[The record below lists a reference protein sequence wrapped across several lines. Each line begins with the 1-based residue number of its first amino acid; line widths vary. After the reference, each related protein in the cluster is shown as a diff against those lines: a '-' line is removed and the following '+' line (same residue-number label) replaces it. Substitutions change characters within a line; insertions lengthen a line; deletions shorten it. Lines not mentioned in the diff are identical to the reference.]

1 MSLYCEAGPFST
13 RTAPHSSPC
22 TFQNERTRVVERA
35 FRSSPPLPRSGSTI
49 RHAFTANVAH
59 GASGSNGRTYRV
71 SGWQDDT
78 RNPPEHLV
86 GRRLPPIAQGWARAG
101 IKNVEL
107 TNNLLDEFLKSD
119 SLPAAKR
126 VLTDLGL
133 TPVSSACGVF
143 GLWEPNPKRAAQLD
157 AFKKRCEQFA
167 SLGLTKIYSPTPT
180 TEKFTEEDYKRGVAN
195 MRENG
200 DIAKQFGM
208 VVMAEAVRTSTFI
221 GTLPT
226 MLKMMR
232 EAAHP
237 SVAPLLDFYHF
248 WSGLNKL
255 EDLDQIRQGEIG
267 TSTFRTC
274 PTCHASSWTTP
285 RASFPAMASR
295 RSTGCCA
302 RLRTKATPGPCPS
315 NCSCP
320 NSSKAILTKSLARSV
335 RRPKRS
341 CAARASCDLSSV
353 CQSAP
358 ARDIQNH
365 TVTRCIVLNAHIEV
379 IAPLVEDPAGP
390 LCG

>member
-1 MSLYCEAGPFST
+1 MLSRRTLLMAPLAVMAARTVSAAGKMTLAIHQNTSSAAGYRRSLE
-13 RTAPHSSPC
+13 
-22 TFQNERTRVVERA
+22 
-35 FRSSPPLPRSGSTI
+35 
-49 RHAFTANVAH
+49 
-59 GASGSNGRTYRV
+59 
-71 SGWQDDT
+71 
-78 RNPPEHLV
+78 
-86 GRRLPPIAQGWARAG
+86 GWARAG

-232 EAAHP
+232 EAGHP

-267 TSTFRTC
+267 HVHFQDVPDMPRELLDN
-274 PTCHASSWTTP
+274 TTRIIP
-285 RASFPAMASR
+285 GDGVSPLNRM
-295 RSTGCCA
+295 
-302 RLRTKATPGPCPS
+302 LRT
-315 NCSCP
+315 
-320 NSSKAILTKSLARSV
+320 LAD
-335 RRPKRS
+335 KGY
-341 CAARASCDLSSV
+341 
-353 CQSAP
+353 
-358 ARDIQNH
+358 
-365 TVTRCIVLNAHIEV
+365 
-379 IAPLVEDPAGP
+379 AGP
-390 LCG
+390 LSVELFLPKFQQGDPYEVAREIRQKAEAVMRRARVM

>member
-1 MSLYCEAGPFST
+1 MAARTVSAAGKMTLAIHQNTSSAAGYRRSLE
-13 RTAPHSSPC
+13 
-22 TFQNERTRVVERA
+22 
-35 FRSSPPLPRSGSTI
+35 
-49 RHAFTANVAH
+49 
-59 GASGSNGRTYRV
+59 
-71 SGWQDDT
+71 
-78 RNPPEHLV
+78 
-86 GRRLPPIAQGWARAG
+86 GWARAG

-232 EAAHP
+232 EAGHP

-255 EDLDQIRQGEIG
+255 EDLDRIRQGEIG
-267 TSTFRTC
+267 HVHFQDVPDMPRELLDN
-274 PTCHASSWTTP
+274 TTRIIP
-285 RASFPAMASR
+285 GDGVSPLNRM
-295 RSTGCCA
+295 
-302 RLRTKATPGPCPS
+302 LRT
-315 NCSCP
+315 
-320 NSSKAILTKSLARSV
+320 LAD
-335 RRPKRS
+335 KGY
-341 CAARASCDLSSV
+341 
-353 CQSAP
+353 
-358 ARDIQNH
+358 
-365 TVTRCIVLNAHIEV
+365 
-379 IAPLVEDPAGP
+379 AGP
-390 LCG
+390 LSVELFLPKFQQGDPYEVAREIRQKAEAVMRRARVM

>member
-1 MSLYCEAGPFST
+1 MAARTVSAAGKMTLAIHQNTSSAAGYRRSLE
-13 RTAPHSSPC
+13 
-22 TFQNERTRVVERA
+22 
-35 FRSSPPLPRSGSTI
+35 
-49 RHAFTANVAH
+49 
-59 GASGSNGRTYRV
+59 
-71 SGWQDDT
+71 
-78 RNPPEHLV
+78 
-86 GRRLPPIAQGWARAG
+86 GWARAG

-232 EAAHP
+232 EAGHP

-267 TSTFRTC
+267 HVHFQDVPDMPRELLDN
-274 PTCHASSWTTP
+274 TTRIIP
-285 RASFPAMASR
+285 GDGVSPLNRM
-295 RSTGCCA
+295 
-302 RLRTKATPGPCPS
+302 LRT
-315 NCSCP
+315 
-320 NSSKAILTKSLARSV
+320 LAD
-335 RRPKRS
+335 KGY
-341 CAARASCDLSSV
+341 
-353 CQSAP
+353 
-358 ARDIQNH
+358 
-365 TVTRCIVLNAHIEV
+365 
-379 IAPLVEDPAGP
+379 AGP
-390 LCG
+390 LSVELFLPKFQQGDPYEVAREIRQKAEAVMRRARVM